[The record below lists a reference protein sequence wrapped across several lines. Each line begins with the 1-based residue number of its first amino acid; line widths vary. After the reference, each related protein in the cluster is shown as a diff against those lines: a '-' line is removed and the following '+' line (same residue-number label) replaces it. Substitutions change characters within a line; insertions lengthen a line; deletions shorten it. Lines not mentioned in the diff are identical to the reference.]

1 MAKVLIAG
9 YYGFGNLG
17 DDLLLKA
24 IVQEIRQADPEG
36 EITALSARPA
46 ETGRGFGVRAICR
59 TDPLG
64 LLRELRRCGLLL
76 FGGGTLLQDATSHR
90 SLGYYLSLLSLA
102 RRMGKPVMLYAQG
115 IGPLLHPSDQRRVA
129 RALEQVQTI
138 TLRDRDSDALLRKMG
153 VKKPALVTADP
164 VLGLGKRDGERD
176 SRRIGWVLCGGGC
189 GERVLTVLEGTMTE
203 LSRRGFVSV
212 LLPFYPRQD
221 SRAAERLS
229 CWGQVIPAGKVEQEI
244 GRCDLVVSM
253 RLHGLILGAA
263 QGSRVLS
270 LSRDPKAEGFLR
282 DMGLP
287 AGLAPEE
294 MTAGS
299 LADAVLGLAKRAEEE
314 RLSAAQKALE
324 ENRRQLTL
332 LLRQQQ

>member
-1 MAKVLIAG
+1 
-9 YYGFGNLG
+9 
-17 DDLLLKA
+17 
-24 IVQEIRQADPEG
+24 
-36 EITALSARPA
+36 
-46 ETGRGFGVRAICR
+46 
-59 TDPLG
+59 
-64 LLRELRRCGLLL
+64 
-76 FGGGTLLQDATSHR
+76 
-90 SLGYYLSLLSLA
+90 
-102 RRMGKPVMLYAQG
+102 MLYAQG

-229 CWGQVIPAGKVEQEI
+229 CWGQVIPAGQVEQEI